1 MRIDR
6 TSVRQASEYE
16 NENCI
21 VRSDLVG
28 IRNDK
33 SIFEKSPSL
42 DGGQT
47 TAIVM
52 GAHKV
57 IQYLLYRARKKLLHP
72 LVVSP
77 SLVSTTKTMPRADQV
92 PAVKMTDVLF
102 GRRNSL
108 MDYRDTKVAAY
119 LLPAPFY

>member
-6 TSVRQASEYE
+6 TSVKEASEYE

-42 DGGQT
+42 EGGQT
-47 TAIVM
+47 TTIVIS
-52 GAHKV
+52 AHKV
-57 IQYLLYRARKKLLHP
+57 IQYLLYRARERLLHP
-72 LVVSP
+72 LVVSTV
-77 SLVSTTKTMPRADQV
+77 VSTTTETVLRAQV

-108 MDYRDTKVAAY
+108 MNH
-119 LLPAPFY
+119 